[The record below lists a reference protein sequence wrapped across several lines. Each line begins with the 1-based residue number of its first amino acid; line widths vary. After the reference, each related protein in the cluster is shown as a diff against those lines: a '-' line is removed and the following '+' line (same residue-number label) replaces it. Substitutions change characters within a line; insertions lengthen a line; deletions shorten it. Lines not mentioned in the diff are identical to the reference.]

1 MGMAVWRSGLGEA
14 STEAQRQQWAWGGL
28 PGVWPEWKEEQGVGS
43 IQGLCEVLV
52 VCLNEVVPFKASA
65 TQQIPL
71 LWRGREADCLGSHPG
86 SFTFLTSPSLSAP
99 QKGVTTAPATWGHH
113 ERIAKLSYVD

>member
-1 MGMAVWRSGLGEA
+1 MCGPSGRRSRGWGASRVSVRSWLFVW
-14 STEAQRQQWAWGGL
+14 
-28 PGVWPEWKEEQGVGS
+28 
-43 IQGLCEVLV
+43 
-52 VCLNEVVPFKASA
+52 NEVVPFKTSA

-71 LWRGREADCLGSHPG
+71 LWRGREAGCLGSHPG
-86 SFTFLTSPSLSAP
+86 SSTFLTSLSLSAP

>member
-1 MGMAVWRSGLGEA
+1 M
-14 STEAQRQQWAWGGL
+14 
-28 PGVWPEWKEEQGVGS
+28 WPEWKEEQGVGS

-71 LWRGREADCLGSHPG
+71 LWRGREAGCLGSHPG